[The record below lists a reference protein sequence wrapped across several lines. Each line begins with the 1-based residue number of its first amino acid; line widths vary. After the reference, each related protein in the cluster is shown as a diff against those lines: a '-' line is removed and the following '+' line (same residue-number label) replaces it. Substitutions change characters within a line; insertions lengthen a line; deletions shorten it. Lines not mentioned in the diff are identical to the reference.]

1 MVRFECENPKTAG
14 GRVYHARVKWARR
27 VGLLGAGPRRVP
39 ERGQLP
45 PLVRERGAR
54 EREHAAVGGV
64 VVHRVEGAH
73 VLHEDVPDPR
83 LEVPDAGHLRRRG
96 R

>member
-1 MVRFECENPKTAG
+1 
-14 GRVYHARVKWARR
+14 
-27 VGLLGAGPRRVP
+27 
-39 ERGQLP
+39 
-45 PLVRERGAR
+45 
-54 EREHAAVGGV
+54 V